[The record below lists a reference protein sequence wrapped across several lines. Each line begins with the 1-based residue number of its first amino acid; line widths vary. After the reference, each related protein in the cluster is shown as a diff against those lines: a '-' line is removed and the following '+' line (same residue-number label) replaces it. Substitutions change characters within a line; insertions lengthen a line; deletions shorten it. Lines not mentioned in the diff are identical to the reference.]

1 MEKVCNSCKLKDR
14 CKKYQEFSEEER
26 DDISCGK
33 YVPMSLEDY
42 IIWRKEHFSS
52 YMINTEGAK
61 KYMKEQS

>member
-33 YVPMSLEDY
+33 YSPMPLDEY

-61 KYMKEQS
+61 KYLKE